1 MASHDYSRS
10 VTGVLTDESNG
21 ETYEHAFSYAGRDCW
36 ADSKAVETG
45 WAWTIP
51 TGKPALMLRLAV
63 KAGVVTGARKWK
75 EGEEIAERG
84 KAVSPD
90 PEQIGATAEF
100 AEDVKPAATIEW
112 EGKLWNVDEL
122 AVTSRAARFEDG
134 RTVALHVAPSGHVRA
149 LVVLQ
154 DEPQETP
161 RGVAWPCKGER
172 MLYTHSAALAL
183 SSGAQGAALAAM
195 PVRPERDLRSLF
207 TKEADALDTTKQDA
221 PVVNLPIRFWAISA
235 ESEAGDKIR
244 PPIRGIIL
252 FRFEV
257 AEDFGTND
265 RKRSDDEDARAA
277 YIFLTT
283 VDGVLVSD
291 RDNEKPYLVPAGT
304 LVWVDEKSD
313 LRTLRRFVPRWEGER
328 MDRITRC
335 SEVLATPKK
344 LASFQLPNGD
354 PGKAWRIELKF
365 LRHVVHP
372 ATLKGIAALVDQ
384 LPDLPIR
391 QARTIEAQAE
401 SWG

>member
-10 VTGVLTDESNG
+10 VTGALTDESNG
-21 ETYEHAFSYAGRDCW
+21 EEFPHAFVYASRDCW
-36 ADSKAVETG
+36 ADGKAVETG
-45 WAWTIP
+45 WASVAP
-51 TGKPALMLRLAV
+51 PGKPALMLRLAV
-63 KAGVVTGARKWK
+63 KAGVITGARKGK
-75 EGEEIAERG
+75 EGETVEAYG

-90 PEQIGATAEF
+90 PEQIGTAPGP
-100 AEDVKPAATIEW
+100 VIAATVEW
-112 EGKLWNVDEL
+112 EGKRWGVDEL
-122 AVTSRAARFEDG
+122 AVRSGAVRFPDG
-134 RTVALHVAPSGHVRA
+134 RTVALRATPDGRARA
-149 LVVLQ
+149 LLVLQ

-161 RGVAWPCKGER
+161 RGVAWLHEGEEV
-172 MLYTHSAALAL
+172 LYTQSAALAL
-183 SSGAQGAALAAM
+183 SSGAQSAALAAM

-207 TKEADALDTTKQDA
+207 TKETDALDTTKQDA

-235 ESEAGDKIR
+235 ENEAGDKIR

-257 AEDFGTND
+257 ADDFGTND

-291 RDNEKPYLVPAGT
+291 RDNEKPYQASAGT

-313 LRTLRRFVPRWEGER
+313 LRVLRRFVPRWEGER
-328 MDRITRC
+328 MDRIVRC

-344 LASFQLPNGD
+344 LASFELPNGD

-372 ATLKGIAALVDQ
+372 ATLKGLAALVDQ